1 MSTPHV
7 PVSPGDHDRP
17 DWWSEHDE
25 AILAGEL
32 AKLADLP
39 RPAALPQRQPFVP
52 GAPARAP
59 EPRLTGAVIFAC
71 AVFLLVAIV
80 GAVMALGAD
89 ARPAPSPCPGD
100 PAGCADFITPTT
112 YGPPG
117 PAGGAFTSMPVR

>member
-17 DWWSEHDE
+17 DWWTEQDD
-25 AILAGEL
+25 AILRGEL

-39 RPAALPQRQPFVP
+39 RPAGLPQRTPAVP
-52 GAPARAP
+52 AYVPPRPSRAREIGALVIVVAAMIGLLLFAFAPDPGPAPAPCASV
-59 EPRLTGAVIFAC
+59 EPG
-71 AVFLLVAIV
+71 
-80 GAVMALGAD
+80 
-89 ARPAPSPCPGD
+89 
-100 PAGCADFITPTT
+100 GCVDVVEPTT